1 MEFNRIASF
10 VVRIQLSS
18 VEKGPRRR
26 QWRIK
31 VTHVQEES
39 ESLFESMEDA
49 MEYMKNISEKA

>member
-1 MEFNRIASF
+1 MEINQIASF

-18 VEKGPRRR
+18 VENGPSRK

-39 ESLFESMEDA
+39 ESLFESLEDA
-49 MEYMKNISEKA
+49 MEYMKNTAEKA